1 MSLQDILKKLRN
13 NGITP
18 KAVAYA
24 RYSSDNQ
31 NDASIDAQLRA
42 IHDFAQKNS
51 ILIVNEYIDKAKSA
65 TNADRGQFQQMIS
78 DAKNNDFDFVIV
90 HKLDRFA
97 RNRID
102 SMGYQYELRKRKVML
117 LSVIENYDTDTPEG
131 ALLIGVTESMAEFF
145 SLNLSREI
153 KKGQREN
160 ALKAKHNGGTPPLGY
175 DVDPANKMLIINAD
189 EANIIKIIFD
199 MTQERYSYNDVANF
213 LNDKGYKTKRGS
225 TFTKNSLHD
234 ILRNP
239 KYTGLYFFNRIAKP
253 ILGTNVNS
261 HKYND
266 PKDMTLVPGGVPAII
281 SQEQFDDVQQ
291 ILDLRKQTRAV
302 KQKETY
308 LFTGKIFCGE
318 CGMAYSGN
326 TSANKKNGSVH
337 ITYRCGGRRKIA
349 ESKCKNIAVNRDLLE
364 AKVLQYLAE
373 VIFNP
378 KIIPQITAKY
388 DAAVKK
394 KDEVAVNSLKNM
406 KKELAELKRKSSNIM
421 TSIESGLAT
430 NALLKRLND
439 LDAKEQALADK
450 IAIKEARS
458 ATPTIDT
465 KKVEAL
471 FFKAKELFK
480 RHELDATKRLIDIFI
495 DRITV
500 FNDHIDVRY
509 SLLPFIAEKDAVE
522 FIQTIPIN
530 DVRHYKRKGL

>member
-1 MSLQDILKKLRN
+1 MSLQDILRNLRN

-42 IHDFAQKNS
+42 IHDYANQNS
-51 ILIVNEYIDKAKSA
+51 ISIIGEYIDKAKSA
-65 TNADRGQFQQMIS
+65 TTAEREQFQKMIN
-78 DAKNNDFDFVIV
+78 DAKNKKFNFVIV

-97 RNRID
+97 RNSKD
-102 SMGYQYELRKRKVML
+102 STLYQIELGKRNVAL
-117 LSVIENYDTDTPEG
+117 LSVIENYDPDTPEG
-131 ALLIGVTESMAEFF
+131 AFLKNIMKGMAEFF

-153 KKGQREN
+153 KKGQHEN

-199 MTQERYSYNDVANF
+199 MTQDRYSYNDVANF
-213 LNDKGYKTKRGS
+213 LNDKGFKTKRGS

-239 KYTGLYFFNRIAKP
+239 KYTGLYFYNRIAKP

-291 ILDLRKQTRAV
+291 ILNLRKQTRAV
-302 KQKETY
+302 KQQETY
-308 LFTGKIFCGE
+308 LFTGKIFCGK

-326 TSANKKNGSVH
+326 KSTNKHNGSAH

-349 ESKCKNIAVNRDLLE
+349 ESKCKNISVNRDLLE

-373 VIFNP
+373 VIFDS
-378 KIIPQITAKY
+378 KIIPQIVAKY
-388 DAAVKK
+388 EAAVKK
-394 KDEVAVNSLKNM
+394 KDETATTALRNM
-406 KKELAELKRKSSNIM
+406 KKELAEIKRKSTNIM
-421 TSIESGLAT
+421 DSIESGLAT
-430 NALLKRLND
+430 NALLRRLND
-439 LDAKEQALADK
+439 LDAQEQALTEK
-450 IAIKEARS
+450 IAIEEARS
-458 ATPTIDT
+458 TTPTIDT
-465 KKVEAL
+465 KKIEAL
-471 FFKAKELFK
+471 FYKAKELFK
-480 RHELDATKRLIDIFI
+480 KHELDATKRLIDIFI

-500 FNDHIDVRY
+500 YNDHIDVRY
-509 SLLPFIAEKDAVE
+509 SLLPFFHEKDTVDI
-522 FIQTIPIN
+522 IQTIPIN
-530 DVRHYKRKGL
+530 DVRHYKLNDC

>member
-1 MSLQDILKKLRN
+1 MILLK
-13 NGITP
+13 
-18 KAVAYA
+18 
-24 RYSSDNQ
+24 
-31 NDASIDAQLRA
+31 
-42 IHDFAQKNS
+42 KNS

-65 TNADRGQFQQMIS
+65 TNAEREQFQKMID
-78 DAKNNDFDFVIV
+78 DAKNKKFNFVIV

-97 RNRID
+97 RNSKD
-102 SMGYQYELRKRKVML
+102 STLYQIELGKRNVAL
-117 LSVIENYDTDTPEG
+117 LSVIENYDPDTPEG
-131 ALLIGVTESMAEFF
+131 ALLKNIMEGMAEFF

-153 KKGQREN
+153 KKGQHEN
-160 ALKAKHNGGTPPLGY
+160 ALNAKHNGGTPPLGY
-175 DVDPANKMLIINAD
+175 DVDPASKMLIINLN
-189 EANIIKIIFD
+189 EATIVKIIFD

-281 SQEQFDDVQQ
+281 SKEQFDDVQQ
-291 ILDLRKQTRAV
+291 ILDTRKQTRAV

-326 TSANKKNGSVH
+326 RSANKKNGSVH

-349 ESKCKNIAVNRDLLE
+349 KSKCKNVAVNRDLLE

-373 VIFNP
+373 VIFNS
-378 KIIPQITAKY
+378 KIIPQIVAKY
-388 DAAVKK
+388 DDAVKK
-394 KDEVAVNSLKNM
+394 KDEVAANSLKNM

-421 TSIESGLAT
+421 DNIESGLAT
-430 NALLKRLND
+430 NALLKRL
-439 LDAKEQALADK
+439 DALYIQEQELAEQ
-450 IAIKEARS
+450 IAIEEAHS
-458 ATPTIDT
+458 TAPTIDT

-471 FFKAKELFK
+471 FYKAKELFK
-480 RHELDATKRLIDIFI
+480 KHELEATKRLIDIFI

-509 SLLPFIAEKDAVE
+509 SLLPFAVEKDAVDI
-522 FIQTIPIN
+522 IQTIPIN
-530 DVRHYKRKGL
+530 DVRHYKRKDL

>member
-1 MSLQDILKKLRN
+1 MSLQKILQKLRDS
-13 NGITP
+13 GITP

-42 IHDFAQKNS
+42 IHDYANQNS
-51 ILIVNEYIDKAKSA
+51 ISIIGEYIDKAKSA
-65 TNADRGQFQQMIS
+65 TNADREQFQRMIR
-78 DAKNNDFDFVIV
+78 DAKNKDFDFVIV
-90 HKLDRFA
+90 HKIDRFA

-102 SMGYQYELRKRKVML
+102 SMGYQYELRKRKVIL

-131 ALLIGVTESMAEFF
+131 ALLMGVTESMAEFF

-153 KKGQREN
+153 KKGQHEN

-175 DVDPANKMLIINAD
+175 DVDPETNTLIINAD
-189 EANIIKIIFD
+189 EANVVKIIFD
-199 MTQERYSYNDVANF
+199 MTQEHYSYNDVANF
-213 LNDKGYKTKRGS
+213 LNNNGYKTKRGG
-225 TFTKNSLHD
+225 TFSKNSLHD

-239 KYTGLYFFNRIAKP
+239 KYTGLYFYNRTAKP
-253 ILGTNVNS
+253 ILGTKVNS

-281 SQEQFDDVQQ
+281 SQEQFYDVQQ
-291 ILDLRKQTRAV
+291 ILNLRKQTRAV
-302 KQKETY
+302 KQQETY
-308 LFTGKIFCGE
+308 LFTGKIFCGK

-326 TSANKKNGSVH
+326 KSTNKHNGSAH

-349 ESKCKNIAVNRDLLE
+349 ESKCKNISVNRDLLE

-373 VIFNP
+373 VIFDS
-378 KIIPQITAKY
+378 KIIPQIVAKY
-388 DAAVKK
+388 EAAVKK
-394 KDEVAVNSLKNM
+394 KDETATTALRNM
-406 KKELAELKRKSSNIM
+406 KKELAEIKRKSSNIM
-421 TSIESGLAT
+421 DSIESGLAT
-430 NALLKRLND
+430 KALLRRLND
-439 LDAKEQALADK
+439 LDAQEQALTEK
-450 IAIKEARS
+450 IAIEEGRS

-500 FNDHIDVRY
+500 YNDHIDVRY
-509 SLLPFIAEKDAVE
+509 SLLPFVPEKDTVDI
-522 FIQTIPIN
+522 IQTIPIN
-530 DVRHYKRKGL
+530 DLRHYKLKDY